1 MHSSPA
7 GLGLGL
13 VGSLGLYGSLTAYS
27 VEPVGAAKAIGVN
40 ALVLGY
46 AVGWAIVPGA
56 LLGLAL
62 ALARPRGTGE
72 FAFGV
77 LALSLLV
84 SLLIQAAVV
93 GDVGRVQERYAIYAL
108 PLLICLFALY
118 AARGWPHL
126 RLHALVAAV
135 AATAAAVVPLAGY
148 AAGGGTGQ
156 SFVLVSLQELE
167 RYVGDVGLASLVFAA
182 AATIASA
189 FVLAAAF
196 LRPRLGTVAAL
207 AVTAAVG
214 VGMTAAANAHY
225 EANRSAVRAI
235 YLPADPSWVDAAG
248 SGPVT
253 LLVAPRSVRGDL
265 HTTLFWNRSVQRL
278 VLLDDAASPDPFAAP
293 SADLDDAGH
302 LVGTTG
308 LVLAD
313 TYGSSVVLR
322 NAVRLAA
329 GPTKTLWRPRGTP
342 QLQLT
347 MTGRYFSG
355 ALSGEGEIRVWPEH
369 AGGKLAGWLEL
380 DLSAPS
386 GSRRRCHSGLELPN
400 GRHSEHRI
408 RAGRVTTI
416 RVPVCASRR
425 LEGAVL
431 GRNRCHRPRHAS
443 RTPTRRSPVSS
454 TTRPPARKAG

>member
-1 MHSSPA
+1 M
-7 GLGLGL
+7 
-13 VGSLGLYGSLTAYS
+13 
-27 VEPVGAAKAIGVN
+27 
-40 ALVLGY
+40 
-46 AVGWAIVPGA
+46 
-56 LLGLAL
+56 
-62 ALARPRGTGE
+62 
-72 FAFGV
+72 
-77 LALSLLV
+77 
-84 SLLIQAAVV
+84 
-93 GDVGRVQERYAIYAL
+93 
-108 PLLICLFALY
+108 
-118 AARGWPHL
+118 
-126 RLHALVAAV
+126 
-135 AATAAAVVPLAGY
+135 
-148 AAGGGTGQ
+148 
-156 SFVLVSLQELE
+156 
-167 RYVGDVGLASLVFAA
+167 
-182 AATIASA
+182 
-189 FVLAAAF
+189 
-196 LRPRLGTVAAL
+196 RPRLGTVAAL

-214 VGMTAAANAHY
+214 VGMTAAADAHY

-293 SADLDDAGH
+293 SADVDDAGH

-329 GPTKTLWRPRGTP
+329 GPTKTLWRPRSTP

-369 AGGKLAGWLEL
+369 AGGELEGWLEL

-386 GSRRRCHSGLELPN
+386 GAAPLPFQARASGRAQQRAPHPRGTGHDDPRSGVRSRC
-400 GRHSEHRI
+400 
-408 RAGRVTTI
+408 
-416 RVPVCASRR
+416 
-425 LEGAVL
+425 LEGAVH
-431 GRNRCHRPRHAS
+431 GRNRCPRPRHA
-443 RTPTRRSPVSS
+443 RRAQLIGAPLSS
-454 TTRPPARKAG
+454 TTRPPARKPC